1 MRKLEGGPMFD
12 IVSFILNLSPILIL
26 RIGLLVLLGLYVV
39 FSIIVTVQARAF
51 HRVVYIGDS
60 FGSFFIQL
68 LTILHLLAS
77 ISLFLLA
84 LAIL

>member
-1 MRKLEGGPMFD
+1 MFD
-12 IVSFILNLSPILIL
+12 LTSLLFNFSPLLIL
-26 RIGLLVLLGLYVV
+26 KIGVLILLGLYVV

-51 HRVVYIGDS
+51 HRIVYVGDS

-68 LTILHLLAS
+68 FSFLHLLIS